1 MWRRLVLPLVLAMP
15 LLGLGACKSAVD
27 DAGALAGSLTASP
40 GAPGAPGAVRTAAA
54 GAVAASTVLAQLDLP
69 APGRYALDDIM
80 PAPHGA
86 VLDSDGS
93 AHRLAEF
100 TTGKV
105 TLFSFIYT
113 ACSDARGCPL
123 SLATLHTLKAV
134 IERDPQLRE
143 RVRFVSMSFDP
154 LYDTPPVMRS
164 YGGLDAIDTARPRWY
179 FLTTQSA
186 RQLAPLLAGFG
197 QDVTAVEGLH
207 AGADGGAGERPP
219 LAHLL
224 KIYLLDAHGDV
235 REIYSPAFLQ
245 PAAMLGDVRTLIAEA
260 EGERGRV
267 VAKLYAPGL
276 RQPMASP
283 AAPAP
288 DLPGR

>member
-15 LLGLGACKSAVD
+15 LLGLGACKRAVE
-27 DAGALAGSLTASP
+27 DAGALAGSMPASP

-54 GAVAASTVLAQLDLP
+54 GAVAASTVLAQLDL
-69 APGRYALDDIM
+69 

-123 SLATLHTLKAV
+123 ALATLHTLKGV

-143 RVRFVSMSFDP
+143 RVRCVSMSFDP

-224 KIYLLDAHGDV
+224 KIYLLDTHGDV